1 MPKKPTDTL
10 QGFRIE
16 LQDSEREL
24 LQHFATSYR
33 IRAITGDDGVLDDFS
48 DMGKVLSLLG
58 VIGGLLE
65 LLGITDIFDFDAE
78 IKAQVMEAGDNIKDN
93 AKKGEYND
101 TLLNLLKTTPFGVPF
116 VASDFIT
123 QNLQDQFRRETMD
136 ER

>member
-33 IRAITGDDGVLDDFS
+33 IRAVAGDNGVIDDFGDIS
-48 DMGKVLSLLG
+48 KVLGLLG

-65 LLGITDIFDFDAE
+65 LFGITDVFDFDQPV
-78 IKAQVMEAGDNIKDN
+78 KASVIEAKNNFKANYEAGIN
-93 AKKGEYND
+93 ARGSGAD
-101 TLLNLLKTTPFGVPF
+101 ALLWQRLNEAAARFRAEGFGV
-116 VASDFIT
+116 
-123 QNLQDQFRRETMD
+123 
-136 ER
+136 

>member
-33 IRAITGDDGVLDDFS
+33 IKAVCGDNGVIDDFGDIS
-48 DMGKVLSLLG
+48 KVLKLLG

-65 LLGITDIFDFDAE
+65 LFGITDVFDFDQP
-78 IKAQVMEAGDNIKDN
+78 IKADILEA
-93 AKKGEYND
+93 
-101 TLLNLLKTTPFGVPF
+101 KTNFQEKF
-116 VASDFIT
+116 FM
-123 QNLQDQFRRETMD
+123 L
-136 ER
+136 

>member
-48 DMGKVLSLLG
+48 DMSKVLALLG
-58 VIGGLLE
+58 VLGGLLE
-65 LLGITDIFDFDAE
+65 LFGITDVFDFDNRE
-78 IKAQVMEAGDNIKDN
+78 VNW
-93 AKKGEYND
+93 
-101 TLLNLLKTTPFGVPF
+101 
-116 VASDFIT
+116 
-123 QNLQDQFRRETMD
+123 QNVQEFARGFLRRPIN
-136 ER
+136 RS

>member
-48 DMGKVLSLLG
+48 DMSKVLALLG
-58 VIGGLLE
+58 VLGGLLE
-65 LLGITDIFDFDAE
+65 LFGITDVFDFDNE
-78 IKAQVMEAGDNIKDN
+78 IKASVMETGDSVKEKLIE
-93 AKKGEYND
+93 KGFDREVNW
-101 TLLNLLKTTPFGVPF
+101 
-116 VASDFIT
+116 
-123 QNLQDQFRRETMD
+123 QNVQEFARGFLRRPIN
-136 ER
+136 RS

>member
-33 IRAITGDDGVLDDFS
+33 IRAITGNDGLLDDFT
-48 DMGKVLSLLG
+48 DMTQILGLLS

-65 LLGITDIFDFDAE
+65 LLGITDIFDFDDDV
-78 IKAQVMEAGDNIKDN
+78 KAQVMEAVDKVKEN
-93 AKKGEYND
+93 AKQGEYND
-101 TLLNLLKTTPFGVPF
+101 EIIN
-116 VASDFIT
+116 FIT
-123 QNLQDQFRRETMD
+123 DIRNPITSILFPGTIPFRAADFVGDRI
-136 ER
+136 

>member
-33 IRAITGDDGVLDDFS
+33 IKAVCGDNGVIDDFGDIS
-48 DMGKVLSLLG
+48 KVLGFLS

-65 LLGITDIFDFDAE
+65 LLGITDIFDFDDE
-78 IKAQVMEAGDNIKDN
+78 VKAQVMEAADKVKEN
-93 AKKGEYND
+93 AKQGKYND
-101 TLLNLLKTTPFGVPF
+101 EIINFVTDLRNPITSILFPGTIPFRAADF
-116 VASDFIT
+116 VGDRI
-123 QNLQDQFRRETMD
+123 
-136 ER
+136 

>member
-33 IRAITGDDGVLDDFS
+33 IKAVCGDNGVIDDFGDIS
-48 DMGKVLSLLG
+48 KVLKLLG

-65 LLGITDIFDFDAE
+65 LFGITDVFDFDQP
-78 IKAQVMEAGDNIKDN
+78 IKADILEAKTNFQENYQAGIEARGAGADALLWQRLNEAA
-93 AKKGEYND
+93 AKFRSQG
-101 TLLNLLKTTPFGVPF
+101 FG
-116 VASDFIT
+116 I
-123 QNLQDQFRRETMD
+123 
-136 ER
+136 